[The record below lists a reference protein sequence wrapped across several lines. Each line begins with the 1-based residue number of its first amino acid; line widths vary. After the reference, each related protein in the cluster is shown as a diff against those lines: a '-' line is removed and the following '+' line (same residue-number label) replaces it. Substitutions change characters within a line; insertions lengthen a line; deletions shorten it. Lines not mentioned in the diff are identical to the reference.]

1 MVKEKLS
8 RWETITE
15 EGLGLQKENKQ
26 TMEWVK
32 IKVNIVS
39 CPHEFLKSYLTVE
52 GKIITFFGAQ
62 YM

>member
-1 MVKEKLS
+1 M
-8 RWETITE
+8 ITE